1 MHAKSTSGPKPT
13 RSQWWW
19 RWAIWSALLIG
30 TSTAITAAVLK
41 PGLWK
46 TPLHI
51 RTTVTEASARQVLYE
66 TVGKVLVHGEH
77 DLCTSLGTH
86 PASTCTT
93 SLTRAGK
100 PPGRAPGVRCVTQLQ
115 DGPFAGG
122 IVLTLRGR
130 TDLGEA
136 YTTDF
141 VVVDRGPGPQAI
153 DPVYWSNLHLVETA
167 GSGPQP
173 HIKTTSWRYDGE
185 STRCQ

>member
-1 MHAKSTSGPKPT
+1 MLSVT
-13 RSQWWW
+13 
-19 RWAIWSALLIG
+19 
-30 TSTAITAAVLK
+30 ITVLTLK

-46 TPLHI
+46 APLHV
-51 RTTVTEASARQVLYE
+51 RTDVDEATARKVLYE
-66 TVGKVLVHGEH
+66 TVGQVLVHGEY
-77 DLCTSLGTH
+77 DLCATHGTH

-93 SLTRAGK
+93 SMARAGK
-100 PPGRAPGVRCVTQLQ
+100 PPGRPPGVRCVTQLQ

-130 TDLGEA
+130 NDVGER

-141 VVVDRGPGPQAI
+141 VVVNPGRGAQPL

-167 GSGPQP
+167 GQGPKKEV
-173 HIKTTSWRYDGE
+173 KTTSWRYDGE